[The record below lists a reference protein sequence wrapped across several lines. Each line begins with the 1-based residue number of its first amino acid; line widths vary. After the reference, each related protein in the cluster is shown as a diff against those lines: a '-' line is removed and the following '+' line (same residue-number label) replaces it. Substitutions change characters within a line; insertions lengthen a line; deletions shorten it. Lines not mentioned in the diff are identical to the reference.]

1 MDITAIC
8 MIAGGAVA
16 GVALVYVIVCG
27 MVIRRRHIEMN
38 NYGIFIHRTY
48 VEEGK
53 NVPVLILRHY
63 KAYIDKYNRARL
75 LAPFRYFLRREPADN
90 LHERFPEFGKGVTAR
105 PKELNNV
112 KYQKHNRK

>member
-1 MDITAIC
+1 

-27 MVIRRRHIEMN
+27 MVIRRRHIDMN
-38 NYGIFIHRTY
+38 NYGMFIHRTY

-90 LHERFPEFGKGVTAR
+90 LHERFPESGKGVPAR
-105 PKELNNV
+105 PKELKNV